1 MSWSEIPSHITW
13 ETHKKVDKSKW
24 LINRL
29 KPFFIRLLEKVDTTN
44 QGNPIIEE
52 NPINTE
58 IIENKE
64 LSPMEILIDS
74 IVSKQKAW
82 KKEQWIV
89 VDMDTPIDF
98 QKDLVCVDIN
108 GTLLIWQELQSS
120 VVDTMLSLLREGK
133 YLIIYTSGNKDRN
146 SEKLFWAGLDNIFLP
161 VLSKSDFRNIHVA
174 ISIDDEL
181 PKHLHGKHIDPR
193 SLGHL

>member
-1 MSWSEIPSHITW
+1 MPIPENHNEINSEAPI
-13 ETHKKVDKSKW
+13 KVDNSKW
-24 LINRL
+24 LINRFNQ
-29 KPFFIRLLEKVDTTN
+29 FFNRLLQGNNDTN
-44 QGNPIIEE
+44 QKKQPIIETPLDIE
-52 NPINTE
+52 VT
-58 IIENKE
+58 ENKE

-133 YLIIYTSGNKDRN
+133 YVIIYTSGNKDRN